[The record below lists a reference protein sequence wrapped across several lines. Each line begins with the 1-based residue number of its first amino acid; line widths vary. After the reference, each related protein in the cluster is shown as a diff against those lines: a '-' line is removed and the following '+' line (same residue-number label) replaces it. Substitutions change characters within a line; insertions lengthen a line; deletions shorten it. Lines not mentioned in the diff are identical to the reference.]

1 MGSVSRFN
9 KLAEQADEGMRS
21 EASQI
26 YLLLKDDRLSEDQK
40 KDLKARL
47 DKILINL
54 DAELKA
60 VKEHKKD

>member
-1 MGSVSRFN
+1 MGSMSRFN

-40 KDLKARL
+40 RDLRARL
-47 DKILINL
+47 DKVLSDL
-54 DAELKA
+54 DAELRATK
-60 VKEHKKD
+60 VQKKT